1 MRYPTY
7 ARWASVAGVTALA
20 FLGTLDWGVARC
32 QQVAA
37 ASGDNDAISE
47 VVVTARKREENLQNT
62 PIAISAYSAADIE
75 SRALDNLS
83 QIAASTPSLAIA
95 PAPQSGNPGAS
106 SVFLRGV
113 GQLDFT
119 LFTDPGVGIY
129 LDGVYIARS
138 IGSMLDFVDIQRIEV
153 LRGPQ
158 GTLFGRNTI
167 GGAVNVISA
176 PPSHE
181 LGGSAILTT
190 GKFDRIQ
197 FQGNVSIP
205 LSDTFLTKFSGFV
218 QKRDGYVERVQTG
231 QDVGND
237 NALAGRAQFL
247 WDASSNFTVQ
257 LSVDATRRHE
267 HPGALVLLQASGFGF
282 SAAGQRFTT
291 PHANPPTAF
300 NQRLGGVCATNPD
313 SSTACWGAAQVT
325 GDPFKTN
332 DTFGNANDLDIWGT
346 NLTLDWN
353 LGPLAVKSITAY
365 RDLRSNSVRDTDHSP
380 FSFLSLTFDD
390 TQNQLSEELQFTGSA
405 FQNRLKMLFGLY
417 YFKEHGTESYDS
429 LNAVTFDGV
438 ANINATNTNYAAF
451 TENTFD
457 ITNRLHLTAGL
468 RWTHEEKQFQVF
480 YPVTQDFNGPAP
492 PSLGSLIVGDDT
504 LKKRTF
510 EKATPRYTFSA
521 DVTDDVM
528 AYATYSEGFKSG
540 GYNGRYTAPVP
551 APIPFNPE
559 FIKQYEVGLKY
570 QGHRVRFNL
579 AAFHSKYTDI
589 QISYRPDPTQVLTV
603 IGNAAEGRI
612 DGVEAE
618 FSLVPVHNLRIEGG
632 LSYLDAKYTHL
643 DGGLAPAGV
652 TLNTPF
658 VNTPEVSGNLSVS
671 YNFALGASGSVMPR
685 IDYSY
690 RTKVAL
696 DNTNSL
702 FLRQPAVGLLSA
714 SVGWMSADELWRVAL
729 GGTNLSDERYLV
741 TGAFNGAGG
750 LAEGLYGR
758 PREWY
763 LSLRRSF

>member
-1 MRYPTY
+1 
-7 ARWASVAGVTALA
+7 
-20 FLGTLDWGVARC
+20 
-32 QQVAA
+32 
-37 ASGDNDAISE
+37 
-47 VVVTARKREENLQNT
+47 
-62 PIAISAYSAADIE
+62 
-75 SRALDNLS
+75 
-83 QIAASTPSLAIA
+83 
-95 PAPQSGNPGAS
+95 
-106 SVFLRGV
+106 
-113 GQLDFT
+113 
-119 LFTDPGVGIY
+119 
-129 LDGVYIARS
+129 
-138 IGSMLDFVDIQRIEV
+138 
-153 LRGPQ
+153 
-158 GTLFGRNTI
+158 
-167 GGAVNVISA
+167 
-176 PPSHE
+176 
-181 LGGSAILTT
+181 
-190 GKFDRIQ
+190 
-197 FQGNVSIP
+197 
-205 LSDTFLTKFSGFV
+205 
-218 QKRDGYVERVQTG
+218 
-231 QDVGND
+231 
-237 NALAGRAQFL
+237 
-247 WDASSNFTVQ
+247 
-257 LSVDATRRHE
+257 
-267 HPGALVLLQASGFGF
+267 
-282 SAAGQRFTT
+282 
-291 PHANPPTAF
+291 
-300 NQRLGGVCATNPD
+300 
-313 SSTACWGAAQVT
+313 
-325 GDPFKTN
+325 
-332 DTFGNANDLDIWGT
+332 
-346 NLTLDWN
+346 
-353 LGPLAVKSITAY
+353 
-365 RDLRSNSVRDTDHSP
+365 
-380 FSFLSLTFDD
+380 
-390 TQNQLSEELQFTGSA
+390 
-405 FQNRLKMLFGLY
+405 
-417 YFKEHGTESYDS
+417 
-429 LNAVTFDGV
+429 
-438 ANINATNTNYAAF
+438 
-451 TENTFD
+451 
-457 ITNRLHLTAGL
+457 
-468 RWTHEEKQFQVF
+468 
-480 YPVTQDFNGPAP
+480 VTQDFNGPAP

-559 FIKQYEVGLKY
+559 FINQYEVGLKY

-714 SVGWMSADELWRVAL
+714 SVGWMSADEQWRVAL